1 MQRQHILVCVNHTL
15 RVAASSGIQR
25 VVGKIAAHLPE
36 FAEVSF
42 VTWDYSAG
50 QLRYL
55 DARGLDRLCGKGDW
69 PAGVVASPYA
79 HRVNFRFGD
88 TLPAGRLSG
97 SCFRRSR
104 ITPSTAQR

>member
-1 MQRQHILVCVNHTL
+1 MQRQHILVYVNHTL

-50 QLRYL
+50 QLRCQP
-55 DARGLDRLCGKGDW
+55 DA
-69 PAGVVASPYA
+69 
-79 HRVNFRFGD
+79 
-88 TLPAGRLSG
+88 LSG
-97 SCFRRSR
+97 FCFLRSR